1 MDDFLE
7 LRIIA
12 VAGSAAMLFFTYFH
26 PHGRVLWL
34 PFKWN
39 LLFIAI
45 NSYRIGNV
53 YAKRLQAEKLPAE
66 LMKIRDD
73 HFYVLDPVDFYKLV
87 HLGRRETFKPG
98 DLVVAQGNM
107 NRFIRLV
114 VDGELKVLRDGYSTY
129 SLEEGNFVSE
139 AGLHAGLLLPGGVES
154 CCTIVAAETT
164 HTLCWDR
171 TELMDFL
178 RREKA
183 TRSALKAALS
193 WDIVRKLKWQ
203 RGMLAEHKIE
213 NPEQWTQK
221 RNEQN
226 FHRYA
231 SILQNMLY
239 HPQYLRERKK
249 ELTKYR
255 MVHHIDDEHHRMALK
270 ACGWTPEEFE
280 VGYKEGQE
288 ELHEEDEI
296 NRGILWRI
304 QDFYLRVFDRAT

>member
-1 MDDFLE
+1 
-7 LRIIA
+7 
-12 VAGSAAMLFFTYFH
+12 
-26 PHGRVLWL
+26 
-34 PFKWN
+34 
-39 LLFIAI
+39 
-45 NSYRIGNV
+45 
-53 YAKRLQAEKLPAE
+53 
-66 LMKIRDD
+66 
-73 HFYVLDPVDFYKLV
+73 
-87 HLGRRETFKPG
+87 
-98 DLVVAQGNM
+98 M
-107 NRFIRLV
+107 NRYIRLV
-114 VDGELKVLRDGYSTY
+114 VDGELTVLRDGLPTY

-139 AGLHAGLLLPGGVES
+139 AGLHAGLLLPGKVES

-171 TELMDFL
+171 NELMDFL

-239 HPQYLRERKK
+239 HPQYLRQRKK
-249 ELTKYR
+249 ELDKYR

-288 ELHEEDEI
+288 ELEEEHEVKH
-296 NRGILWRI
+296 GLLWRI
-304 QDFYLRVFDRAT
+304 QDFYLRVFDRAA